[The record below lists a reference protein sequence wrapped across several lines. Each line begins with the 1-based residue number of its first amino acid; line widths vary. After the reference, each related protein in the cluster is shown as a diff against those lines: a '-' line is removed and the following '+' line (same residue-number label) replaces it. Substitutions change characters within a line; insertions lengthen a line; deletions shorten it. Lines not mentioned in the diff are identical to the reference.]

1 MNKKQIQAFCAV
13 LAVLPSTALIAVC
26 QPKTTTGENAANL
39 PKVFNFSAP
48 QKHEIEP
55 QSL

>member
-1 MNKKQIQAFCAV
+1 MNKKQIQGFFAV
-13 LAVLPSTALIAVC
+13 LAVLPSTALIDVC